1 MLIKTYRNAIGD
13 SYNLEIFKECPRCH
27 TSIDPLIVFF
37 SMDQAIFNESFQD
50 FSGSASAVLACPA
63 CHELLFSRYK
73 CNIASGVYTLVS
85 WGPKVA
91 STTAFPKEIE
101 SISPSFSNIYHQ
113 AEAAEAYDL
122 HEIAGIG
129 YRKALEFLVK
139 DYAILMH
146 PDEKGTIE
154 NAFLAKCI
162 EKFIDQPKIKATAIA
177 AVWLGNDEA
186 HYTRKWVDKDI
197 NDLKQF
203 IWTCHYWIMAD
214 YKASEASSMITD
226 GNHNS

>member
-1 MLIKTYRNAIGD
+1 MALRHYVNSQGRTFDLSLPDQCPICHASITPNIVYAIDYR
-13 SYNLEIFKECPRCH
+13 SLYSE
-27 TSIDPLIVFF
+27 
-37 SMDQAIFNESFQD
+37 FND
-50 FSGSASAVLACPA
+50 GAAVALACPA
-63 CHELLFSRYK
+63 CHELFYAKYNPMSSVNTYSLSSY
-73 CNIASGVYTLVS
+73 
-85 WGPKVA
+85 GPQMPI
-91 STTAFPKEIE
+91 TTAFPKEIE
-101 SISPSFSNIYHQ
+101 LISPSFSNIYHQ
-113 AEAAEAYDL
+113 AEAAEAYGL

-162 EKFIDQPKIKATAIA
+162 EKFIDQPRIKATAIA